1 MCGEYNFHY
10 YFTVLL
16 RVCLLLIEKFTIYP

>member
-1 MCGEYNFHY
+1 MCGKYNFHY
-10 YFTVLL
+10 YFTVLF